1 MKITIEH
8 SEAAFD
14 LAAAQRIISQIK
26 DKKDSVIGLSTGRTT
41 GNMHR
46 KVVQLH
52 QEEPF
57 DVSQTTFFGVD
68 EVVGVP
74 REYAGACYTMLRSEL
89 ADGLGVDEDHLL
101 MLPTQ
106 SDDYP
111 AACRE
116 FQSAIQARGGI
127 DLLILG
133 LGENGHLGFN
143 QPGTPFD
150 STAWVTRMDARL
162 ESRIR
167 RETGLPGQHPLGG
180 VTLGLADIMQ
190 ARRILLVAKGDC
202 KAAIVQKMLQG
213 PVTTDVPASIL
224 QRHPD
229 CEVLLDDD
237 AASLI
242 HGTENR
248 QAAPEADRPSYLAPF
263 LSMVFLFLVIGF
275 LTTVNSQLQGP
286 LQSAFLDRVGNLR
299 NTLATMVTF
308 SWFLAYPVCGGLGSR
323 WIDRYGYKGTLLRGL
338 GVMIAGLALF
348 FLSSAYTVAC
358 PQSVLVLSGSSIPA
372 GFFIFLLGSFVLG
385 GAVTVLQVVINPYLM
400 ACHVRGTQPIQ
411 RLAIGGSANSVGT
424 TIAPYFVSG
433 IIFGGV
439 ALDQVQV
446 SQLRL
451 PFLAIALVILLVA
464 LSLRRLSLPD
474 LAGTRAADAPLERS
488 VWSFRHLALGVV
500 AIFFYVGCEVCVGA
514 NINLYAR
521 SDLGLS
527 TSTITLM
534 ATLYWGLMLVGRL
547 CGSSLRS
554 ISPRTQLTFT
564 TLMALLMLVLALAFN
579 EPWLLVAVGLFHSIM
594 WGAIFTLAT
603 NGLGRYTSAAS
614 GVFMTGVV
622 GGAVLPLLQG
632 AVADSLGAWRWSW
645 LLVLFGELVM
655 LSYALVGSRV
665 REKDIKNIL

>member
-1 MKITIEH
+1 MKITLEH

-26 DKKDSVIGLSTGRTT
+26 EKKDSVIGLSTGRTT

-74 REYAGACYTMLRSEL
+74 RQYAGACYTMLRNEL
-89 ADGLGVDEDHLL
+89 ADGLGVDEEHLL

-106 SDDYP
+106 SNDY
-111 AACRE
+111 AVSCRN
-116 FQSAIQARGGI
+116 FQAAIQARGGI

-143 QPGTPFD
+143 QPGTPFE
-150 STAWVTRMDARL
+150 STAWVTKMDAQL

-167 RETGLPGQHPLGG
+167 RETGLPEQHPLGG

-190 ARRILLVAKGDC
+190 ARRILLVAKGSN
-202 KAAIVQKMLQG
+202 KAAIVQKMLQE

-224 QRHPD
+224 QRHPN
-229 CEVLLDDD
+229 CEVLLDAE

-242 HGTENR
+242 QDTKGR

-348 FLSSAYTVAC
+348 FLSSAYTVAY
-358 PQSVLVLSGSSIPA
+358 PQSVLILSGGSIPL
-372 GFFIFLLGSFVLG
+372 GYFILLTGSFVLGGAVTVLG

-400 ACHVRGTQPIQ
+400 ACHVNGTQPIQ

-439 ALDQVQV
+439 SLDQVQV

-451 PFLAIALVILLVA
+451 PFLAITLLIILVVSVLH
-464 LSLRRLSLPD
+464 RLSLPD
-474 LAGTRAADAPLERS
+474 IAGTRAADAPLERS
-488 VWSFRHLALGVV
+488 VWSFRHLTLGVV

-521 SDLGLS
+521 
-527 TSTITLM
+527 
-534 ATLYWGLMLVGRL
+534 
-547 CGSSLRS
+547 SSLRS

-603 NGLGRYTSAAS
+603 TGLGCYTSAAS
-614 GVFMTGVV
+614 GVFMIGVV

-632 AVADSLGAWRWSW
+632 VVADSLGAWRWSW
-645 LLVLFGELVM
+645 LIVLFGELVM
-655 LSYALVGSRV
+655 LSYALAGSRV
-665 REKDIKNIL
+665 REKDIAP

>member
-1 MKITIEH
+1 MKITLEH

-26 DKKDSVIGLSTGRTT
+26 EKKDSVIGLSTGRTT

-74 REYAGACYTMLRSEL
+74 RQYAGACYTMLRNEL
-89 ADGLGVDEDHLL
+89 ADGLGVDEEHLL

-106 SDDYP
+106 SNDY
-111 AACRE
+111 AVSCRN
-116 FQSAIQARGGI
+116 FQAAIQARGGI

-143 QPGTPFD
+143 QPGTPFE
-150 STAWVTRMDARL
+150 STAWVTKMDAQL

-167 RETGLPGQHPLGG
+167 RETGLPEQHPLGG

-190 ARRILLVAKGDC
+190 ARRILLVAKGSN
-202 KAAIVQKMLQG
+202 KAAIVQKMLQE

-224 QRHPD
+224 QRHPN
-229 CEVLLDDD
+229 CEVLLDAE

-242 HGTENR
+242 QDTKGR
-248 QAAPEADRPSYLAPF
+248 QSVPGADRPSYLAPF

-323 WIDRYGYKGTLLRGL
+323 WIDRYGYKGTLLRAL

-348 FLSSAYTVAC
+348 FLSSAYTVAY
-358 PQSVLVLSGSSIPA
+358 PQSVLILSGGSIPL
-372 GFFIFLLGSFVLG
+372 GYFILLTGSFVLG

-400 ACHVRGTQPIQ
+400 ACHVNGTQPIQ

-439 ALDQVQV
+439 SLDQVQV

-451 PFLAIALVILLVA
+451 PFLAITLLIILVVSVLH
-464 LSLRRLSLPD
+464 RLSLPD
-474 LAGTRAADAPLERS
+474 IAGTRAADAPLERS
-488 VWSFRHLALGVV
+488 VWSFRHLTLGVV

-603 NGLGRYTSAAS
+603 TGLGCYTSAAS
-614 GVFMTGVV
+614 GVFMIGVV

-632 AVADSLGAWRWSW
+632 VVADSLGAWRWSW
-645 LLVLFGELVM
+645 LIVLFGELVM
-655 LSYALVGSRV
+655 LSYALAGSRV
-665 REKDIKNIL
+665 REKDIAP